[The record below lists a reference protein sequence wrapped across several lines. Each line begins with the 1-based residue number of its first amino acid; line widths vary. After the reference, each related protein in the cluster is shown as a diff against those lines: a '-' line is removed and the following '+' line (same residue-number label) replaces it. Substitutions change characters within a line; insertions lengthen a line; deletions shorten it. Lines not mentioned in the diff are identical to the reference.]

1 MDASLSELILAI
13 LAGVGGGGAIVAALA
28 AWLGKVW
35 ADRLSQAQKFI
46 GEIDLDLRKRRIE
59 VYESL
64 WKSTALLPK
73 WPRAESVTY
82 ADLAALSQQLREWYY
97 GSGGMYLSKTS
108 RDEGYGPLQ
117 GAITSVLGEGKI
129 GVLSPAD
136 YEAVRKKCS
145 ALRTMLTEDIETRRE
160 SPV

>member
-1 MDASLSELILAI
+1 MPISMSELFLAI
-13 LAGVGGGGAIVAALA
+13 LGGVGGGGAIVAALA
-28 AWLGKVW
+28 AWLGNVW
-35 ADRLSQAQKFI
+35 SNRIMQNQQYL

-59 VYESL
+59 VYHEL

-73 WPRAESVTY
+73 WPRADNVTY
-82 ADLAALSQQLREWYY
+82 ADLAALSETLRHWYY
-97 GSGGMYLSKTS
+97 EGGGIYLSKTS

-117 GAITSVLGEGKI
+117 GTIASVLGHGKS
-129 GVLSPAD
+129 GVLEPGD

-145 ALRTMLTEDIETRRE
+145 ALRTRLTEDIESRRE